1 MVNER
6 TKYMDKK
13 LIDKLIVAE
22 AEIDDVIV
30 AITGTPTAK
39 DLDVVLAMLSNII
52 TRIEKER
59 K

>member
-1 MVNER
+1 
-6 TKYMDKK
+6 MDKK

-52 TRIEKER
+52 TRIEKGGLD

>member
-1 MVNER
+1 
-6 TKYMDKK
+6 MDKK

-22 AEIDDVIV
+22 AELDDVIMT
-30 AITGTPTAK
+30 IFNTDRPLAK

>member
-30 AITGTPTAK
+30 ATTGTPVAK
-39 DLDVVLAMLSNII
+39 DLDAILTALSNLI
-52 TRIEKER
+52 TKLQ
-59 K
+59 KGG